1 MIMVTIMIIT
11 IIINLADHMN
21 IILLGV
27 AVSILPVLVLFCVVW
42 IIVGCAWLY
51 MDKTTK
57 MVRYR

>member
-42 IIVGCAWLY
+42 IIVGSAWLY